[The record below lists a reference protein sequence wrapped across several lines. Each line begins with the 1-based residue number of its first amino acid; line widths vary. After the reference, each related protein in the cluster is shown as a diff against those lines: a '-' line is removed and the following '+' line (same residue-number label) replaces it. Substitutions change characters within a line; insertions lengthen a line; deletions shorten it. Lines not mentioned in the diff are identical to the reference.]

1 MPPLDQSESTA
12 KKCKKS
18 SYHMHFT
25 WVKCSDPHA
34 LYCTY
39 WEYCQFIILD
49 WRWDC
54 YFYMVIFT
62 IYWTIRRNYCW
73 FAFALWS
80 GCCSASFQY
89 FVIDHLVIATVQNT
103 TKLPPIYWIRHLP
116 GKGRIFVFSNRSESG
131 TLLKTHICYVSI
143 LSLD

>member
-1 MPPLDQSESTA
+1 MSTNGFFRLIVISDVSSPKASQMFRDRKSMGLLFLYGYLYNLLDDS
-12 KKCKKS
+12 
-18 SYHMHFT
+18 
-25 WVKCSDPHA
+25 
-34 LYCTY
+34 
-39 WEYCQFIILD
+39 
-49 WRWDC
+49 WRHG
-54 YFYMVIFT
+54 
-62 IYWTIRRNYCW
+62 NYCW